1 VPVRT
6 AAEVRA
12 RAAAAR
18 CATDPETLARVAEA
32 LHGQLD
38 GQVIP
43 AMPPLIGPAG
53 ALAQRTGTPVPAADV
68 SQPAGSMW

>member
-1 VPVRT
+1 VRT

-12 RAAAAR
+12 RAAAR

-53 ALAQRTGTPVPAADV
+53 ALAQRTGTPVPAAADV